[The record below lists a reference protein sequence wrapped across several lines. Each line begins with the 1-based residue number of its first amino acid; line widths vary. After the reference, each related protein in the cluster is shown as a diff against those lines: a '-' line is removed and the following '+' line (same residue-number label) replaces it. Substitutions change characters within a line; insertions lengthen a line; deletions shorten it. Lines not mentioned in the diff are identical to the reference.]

1 MRRAVCVCASIHERI
16 ARAVFTLSGVSAQ
29 FRFYNGSV
37 FVRLSA
43 QVSPPPPPKWRERWG
58 QYEGAEAHK
67 VKVLVTCTLL

>member
-1 MRRAVCVCASIHERI
+1 MCVYVCDSIHERI

-43 QVSPPPPPKWRERWG
+43 QVGARPFPKNSSNNPRTRRG
-58 QYEGAEAHK
+58 LYPTVRVRLASLG
-67 VKVLVTCTLL
+67 